1 LTGDYIYWNSTT
13 ATWVVGSQQIQ
24 LGGNAGKVGQAAGAV
39 AVGFNAGSS
48 GQRPQSI
55 AIGQNAG
62 QTGQGGNAFSLGNA
76 VAIGQNAGSFNQNE
90 FSIAIGIR
98 AGQTAQG
105 GVFGGAIAIG
115 KNAGS
120 NNQGQETICIGTYT
134 NVTDPTLGGQDLRA
148 IAIGTDAIDEAT
160 VQVAGSIVLNG
171 TGSAINTN
179 EASTIGS
186 TVGGLYVAPI
196 QPTATAFT
204 TVLGYDTTT
213 KQVVYSTTGKSFIID
228 HPLDPDNKYLVHC
241 CLEGPES
248 GVYYRGKSE
257 IVNGTSAE
265 IQLPS
270 YVGVLCTDLT
280 VQITH
285 IYDGAVKAFSA
296 SEVDTATNTF
306 TVHGENGRFNWL
318 VHGKRSD
325 VTAEVN
331 KADVTVCGDGPYKYF
346 A

>member
-13 ATWVVGSQQIQ
+13 ATWVVGSQNVQ
-24 LGGNAGKVGQAAGAV
+24 LGGNAGKVGQGTNAV
-39 AVGFNAGSS
+39 AIGSQAGST
-48 GQRPQSI
+48 GQYNYSI
-55 AIGQNAG
+55 AIGKSAG
-62 QTGQGGNAFSLGNA
+62 QTGQGG
-76 VAIGQNAGSFNQNE
+76 
-90 FSIAIGIR
+90 
-98 AGQTAQG
+98 
-105 GVFGGAIAIG
+105 VFGNSIAIG

-120 NNQGQETICIGTYT
+120 NNQGQDAICIGAYT

-160 VQVAGSIVLNG
+160 VQVASSIVLNG
-171 TGSAINTN
+171 SGSAIDTN
-179 EASTIGS
+179 QTGTIGA
-186 TVGGLYVAPI
+186 TVGGLYVEPI
-196 QPTATAFT
+196 KSTATLFT

-213 KQVVYSTTGKSFIID
+213 KQVVYSTTGKTFIID
-228 HPLDPDNKYLVHC
+228 HPLDADNKYLVHC

-265 IQLPS
+265 IQLPA
-270 YVGVLCTDLT
+270 YVGALCTDLT

-285 IYDGAVKAFSA
+285 IYDGTVKAFSA
-296 SEVDTATNTF
+296 SELDTATNTF

-318 VHGKRSD
+318 VHGKRGD

-331 KADVTVCGDGPYKYF
+331 KADVTVCGEGPYKYF